1 MCDGVLLGALEG
13 LDWNNVVLA
22 GGAALNCLLKVPP
35 EHREARGKWLGPDR
49 TVTTARWEPEADDP
63 ERSAHGGDKKTI
75 RAKSG
80 YGSSD
85 VDLLSS
91 MRSAA
96 SEWLCLASHQSWCVF
111 VILCMLILSR
121 HRHNH
126 AVSQLRI
133 PNLVNTAWV

>member
-13 LDWNNVVLA
+13 LDWNNMVLA

-85 VDLLSS
+85 VDLFIVGLTP
-91 MRSAA
+91 AA
-96 SEWLCLASHQSWCVF
+96 ATEKLNTLVRHICGKLVEGEWDATLHTF
-111 VILCMLILSR
+111 
-121 HRHNH
+121 
-126 AVSQLRI
+126 
-133 PNLVNTAWV
+133 